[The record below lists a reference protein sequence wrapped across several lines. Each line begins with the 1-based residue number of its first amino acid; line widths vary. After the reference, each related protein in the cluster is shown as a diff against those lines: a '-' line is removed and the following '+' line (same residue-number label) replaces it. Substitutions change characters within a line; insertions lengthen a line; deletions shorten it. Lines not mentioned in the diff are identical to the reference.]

1 MLRKL
6 TFSENKLHTFLVL
19 KDSKNV
25 LRSSGKSTSDIRV
38 TRGERGDVSPALFR
52 NLEKIALILG
62 KNALITVIYGLN
74 FSFKMQLLRV
84 SGRKN

>member
-6 TFSENKLHTFLVL
+6 TFSENKLHTFFVL

-38 TRGERGDVSPALFR
+38 TRGERGEVSPALFR
-52 NLEKIALILG
+52 NLKKSALILG

>member
-6 TFSENKLHTFLVL
+6 TFSENKLHTFFVL

-25 LRSSGKSTSDIRV
+25 LGSSGKSTSDIRV
-38 TRGERGDVSPALFR
+38 TRGGRGEVSPALFR
-52 NLEKIALILG
+52 NLEKSALILG